1 MLKLATKSVVD
12 QLAAIP
18 YNWKLNNPD
27 TPYPTVKAKPNTLF
41 QQTLVFNN
49 HIQRQ
54 LEGEAIPSDYP
65 QAFVQPILGKPTK
78 LGQVW
83 LYENAVFRVHLAD
96 WLLDDEIGGLDQNY
110 EVFAWR
116 DLVRANLEVF
126 FPQYC
131 GALTE
136 VNEEE
141 DFNHGGVYHMV
152 IDFKCAFTD
161 LKGGIFDPNQTKV
174 IDVDPLPVQETFA
187 LNEQELPPVTTI
199 YGWKV
204 CTILAR
210 VVDTP
215 DGSTQILDN
224 GDVIPLQYAL
234 NQDGTL
240 TIPELVSAVGISV
253 LTPFVNEGQI
263 IPTVTYDDAGTF
275 DNTAGGG
282 FPIWSGRPG
291 DEISFNASLPI
302 HVPV

>member
-18 YNWKLNNPD
+18 YNWKLN
-27 TPYPTVKAKPNTLF
+27 TPNVPFPAAKAKPNTLF
-41 QQTLVFNN
+41 QQALVFNSQ
-49 HIQRQ
+49 IQRQ

-96 WLLDDEIGGLDQNY
+96 WFLDDQEGGLDQNY

-131 GALTE
+131 SAMTE
-136 VNEEE
+136 VNEDE

-161 LKGGIFDPNQTKV
+161 LKGGILDPDQTKV
-174 IDVDPLPVQETFA
+174 IEVDPVPVQETISFGDP
-187 LNEQELPPVTTI
+187 LPPVITL

-204 CTILAR
+204 CAIIVE
-210 VVDTP
+210 VVVIP
-215 DGSTQILDN
+215 DGSTQLLDN
-224 GDVIPLQYAL
+224 GDVIPIQYAL
-234 NQDGTL
+234 NMDGTL
-240 TIPELVSAVGISV
+240 TILELISAIGIAV
-253 LTPFVNEGQI
+253 LTPFI
-263 IPTVTYDDAGTF
+263 IDGINIPSILYDGTTGTF
-275 DNTAGGG
+275 DNSVGGG
-282 FPIWSGRPG
+282 FSIGNN
-291 DEISFNASLPI
+291 ISFNASLPLNI
-302 HVPV
+302 P